1 MTIAVVLLALALVA
15 LICACLAAFGYD
27 GRLLH
32 VAVILVC
39 LVVVAM
45 LLSTAGLHIGS
56 R

>member
-32 VAVILVC
+32 VSLVLLC
-39 LVVVAM
+39 VVVVVM
-45 LLSTAGLHIGS
+45 LLGSAGLHVGA
-56 R
+56 